1 MGADYSYEIS
11 YGKLRVPLY
20 RVYARPLS
28 GVTPVPESAFT
39 GCGNVL
45 LGMEVDLEVFGD
57 AFLGAYTEGDNS
69 RVVATDS
76 MKNIILRQ
84 SLAYDGATIE
94 GLIAHLGR
102 HFLAAYDDMRAVRLT
117 AREFPFAAVPVPAQ
131 NGFEDSDRLFSRQYG

>member
-28 GVTPVPESAFT
+28 GVTPIPESAFT
-39 GCGNVL
+39 GRGNVL
-45 LGMEVDLEVFGD
+45 LGLEVDLEVFGD

-94 GLIAHLGR
+94 GLLAHLGQLVPR
-102 HFLAAYDDMRAVRLT
+102 RL
-117 AREFPFAAVPVPAQ
+117 
-131 NGFEDSDRLFSRQYG
+131 